1 MYPDGTVAL
10 LNTYYR
16 LMSEEITAHEGKDAI
31 SLLQWTAL
39 DDFTV

>member
-16 LMSEEITAHEGKDAI
+16 LMSEEITAHEGQEGRHFVASVDGAG
-31 SLLQWTAL
+31 
-39 DDFTV
+39 